1 MLMQIVKSVISYE
14 GVLNLEKNENTSSVR
29 CESGGF
35 CVGYGFVPV
44 QNMGDVYSS
53 SEALAAG
60 TVFPEL
66 ALTID
71 EYGAVCKATGGAE

>member
-14 GVLNLEKNENTSSVR
+14 GVLILEKNENTSSVR

-44 QNMGDVYSS
+44 QNMGDVYSP

-71 EYGAVCKATGGAE
+71 EYGVVCKATGGAE